1 MSVPNKQFQWLSII
15 VLLFAAAWIVL
26 SAPEVSSFE
35 QAQSAPTKGFLAP
48 DFTLT
53 TLSGESITLSDL
65 QGQAVLVNLWASW
78 CGPCRAEMP
87 AMQVVYD
94 RYREQG
100 FHVLAVNATNQD
112 SLSSAQAFVKE
123 MGVSYPILLDINGE
137 VSAMY
142 QLRALPSSF
151 FISPDGRI
159 REVIIGGPMA
169 EALLSIRA
177 EQLIAEIP

>member
-1 MSVPNKQFQWLSII
+1 MCMPNKQFQWLSIAA
-15 VLLFAAAWIVL
+15 LLFAAAWIVV
-26 SAPEVSSFE
+26 SAPEVNSFE
-35 QAQSAPTKGFLAP
+35 QDQSAPTKGFLAP

-53 TLSGESITLSDL
+53 TLSGERITLSDL
-65 QGQAVLVNLWASW
+65 RGEAVLVNLWASW
-78 CGPCRAEMP
+78 CAPCLAEMP
-87 AMQVVYD
+87 AMQAVYD

-112 SLSSAQAFVKE
+112 SLSAAQAFVE
-123 MGVSYPILLDINGE
+123 ELGLSYPILLDINGE